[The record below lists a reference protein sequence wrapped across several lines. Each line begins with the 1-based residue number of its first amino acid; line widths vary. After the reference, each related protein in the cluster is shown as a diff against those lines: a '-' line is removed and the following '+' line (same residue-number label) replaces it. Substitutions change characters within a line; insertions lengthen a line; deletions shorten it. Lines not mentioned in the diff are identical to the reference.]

1 MLTINSA
8 FVIWMSIDSV
18 EVNVPERT
26 MEKLIQKIVVFMP
39 VLGVSLLIFL
49 AFWLV
54 AVIFQKI
61 IHRIGERSVLNPD
74 IVDLLARIV
83 KAGIVVF
90 GIITALGTA
99 HVNVSAL
106 VASLGL
112 TGFALGFALKD
123 ALSNTLAG
131 VLILIYQPFR
141 RGDHIIVSGFDGT
154 VDQIDLRYTTLISE
168 GDRILIPNST
178 MFTNPIK
185 VVGVSKP

>member
-1 MLTINSA
+1 
-8 FVIWMSIDSV
+8 
-18 EVNVPERT
+18 
-26 MEKLIQKIVVFMP
+26 MEKLVQKIVVFLP

-61 IHRIGERSVLNPD
+61 VHGMGKRSGLNPD
-74 IVDLLARIV
+74 IIGLLDRII
-83 KAGIVVF
+83 KAGIVGF
-90 GIITALGTA
+90 GIVTALGTA

-112 TGFALGFALKD
+112 TGFALGFAMKD

-141 RGDHIIVSGFDGT
+141 RGDHIITSGFEGT
-154 VDQIDLRYTTLISE
+154 VDQIDLRYTTLTSAE
-168 GDRILIPNST
+168 DKILIPNST

-185 VVGVSKP
+185 VVGEPKS

>member
-1 MLTINSA
+1 
-8 FVIWMSIDSV
+8 
-18 EVNVPERT
+18 
-26 MEKLIQKIVVFMP
+26 MEKLIQRVLAFMP

-61 IHRIGERSVLNPD
+61 IQRIGERSRLNPD
-74 IVDLLARIV
+74 IVGLLDRIV

-90 GIITALGTA
+90 GIVTALGTA

-141 RGDHIIVSGFDGT
+141 RGDRIIISGFDGT
-154 VDQIDLRYTTLISE
+154 VEQIDLR
-168 GDRILIPNST
+168 
-178 MFTNPIK
+178 
-185 VVGVSKP
+185 

>member
-1 MLTINSA
+1 
-8 FVIWMSIDSV
+8 
-18 EVNVPERT
+18 
-26 MEKLIQKIVVFMP
+26 MEKLLQNIVLFAP

-49 AFWLV
+49 AFWLA
-54 AVIFQKI
+54 AVIFQKV
-61 IHRIGERSVLNPD
+61 IHRIGKRSGLNPD
-74 IVDLLARIV
+74 IVGLLDRVV
-83 KAGIVVF
+83 KAGIIVF
-90 GIITALGTA
+90 GIVTALGTA

-141 RGDHIIVSGFDGT
+141 RGDHIIISGFDGT
-154 VDQIDLRYTTLISE
+154 VEQIDLRYTTLTSA
-168 GDRILIPNST
+168 GDKILIPNST

-185 VVGVSKP
+185 VVGVSQSGN

>member
-1 MLTINSA
+1 
-8 FVIWMSIDSV
+8 
-18 EVNVPERT
+18 
-26 MEKLIQKIVVFMP
+26 MEKLIQRIVVFMP
-39 VLGVSLLIFL
+39 VLGVSFLIFL

-54 AVIFQKI
+54 AGIFQKI
-61 IHRIGERSVLNPD
+61 IQRIGKRSGLNPD
-74 IVDLLARIV
+74 IVGLLDRIV

-90 GIITALGTA
+90 GIVTALGTA

-141 RGDHIIVSGFDGT
+141 RGDRIIVSGFDGT
-154 VDQIDLRYTTLISE
+154 VDQIDLRYTTLHSE
-168 GDRILIPNST
+168 EDKILIPNST

-185 VVGVSKP
+185 VVGVTKS

>member
-90 GIITALGTA
+90 GNITAHGTA
-99 HVNVSAL
+99 HVKVSAL

-154 VDQIDLRYTTLISE
+154 VDQIDLRYTTLSSA

>member
-1 MLTINSA
+1 
-8 FVIWMSIDSV
+8 
-18 EVNVPERT
+18 
-26 MEKLIQKIVVFMP
+26 MEKLIQRVLAFMP

-61 IHRIGERSVLNPD
+61 IQRIGERSRLNPD
-74 IVDLLARIV
+74 IVGLLDRIV

-90 GIITALGTA
+90 GIVTALGTA

-141 RGDHIIVSGFDGT
+141 RGDRIIISGFDGT

-185 VVGVSKP
+185 VVGGLKS

>member
-1 MLTINSA
+1 
-8 FVIWMSIDSV
+8 
-18 EVNVPERT
+18 
-26 MEKLIQKIVVFMP
+26 MEELIQRIVIYMP
-39 VLGVSLLIFL
+39 VLGVSLLILL
-49 AFWLV
+49 AFWIV

-61 IHRIGERSVLNPD
+61 IHRIASKSRLDPD
-74 IVDLLARIV
+74 IVGLLDRIV

-141 RGDHIIVSGFDGT
+141 RGDHIITGGFEGT
-154 VDQIDLRYTTLISE
+154 VEQIDLRYTTLSSS
-168 GDRILIPNST
+168 GDKILIPNST
-178 MFTNPIK
+178 MFTNPIR
-185 VVGVSKP
+185 VVGGQKSGN

>member
-154 VDQIDLRYTTLISE
+154 VDQIDLRYTTLSSA

>member
-1 MLTINSA
+1 
-8 FVIWMSIDSV
+8 MSIDSV

-154 VDQIDLRYTTLISE
+154 VDQIDLRYTTLSSA